1 MSRQRSESAVS
12 TRCPLA
18 WLMSASRKREGT
30 ASLPLLS
37 RFSCATPRNT
47 GPPWLAGNR
56 RPCYPGAASYP
67 TFLHF
72 FPLYWKGREMVK
84 DDEAFSVFRTMTY
97 EAKLRPDFNWNLAL
111 INP

>member
-1 MSRQRSESAVS
+1 MSKQRSESAVT

-18 WLMSASRKREGT
+18 RVMRASRNREGT

-47 GPPWLAGNR
+47 SPPWLAGKR
-56 RPCYPGAASYP
+56 HPCYTKAASHP

-84 DDEAFSVFRTMTY
+84 DDQAFSVFRTMTY
-97 EAKLRPDFNWNLAL
+97 EAKARP
-111 INP
+111 

>member
-1 MSRQRSESAVS
+1 MSRQWSESAVR

-18 WLMSASRKREGT
+18 REMRASRKREGT

-47 GPPWLAGNR
+47 SAPWLGGPHRLNDQ
-56 RPCYPGAASYP
+56 GAAGYP

-72 FPLYWKGREMVK
+72 LPLYWKAWERVK
-84 DDEAFSVFRTMTY
+84 DDRVFSVYGTKTY
-97 EAKLRPDFNWNLAL
+97 EVKLSPVFRCNSGL
-111 INP
+111 INT